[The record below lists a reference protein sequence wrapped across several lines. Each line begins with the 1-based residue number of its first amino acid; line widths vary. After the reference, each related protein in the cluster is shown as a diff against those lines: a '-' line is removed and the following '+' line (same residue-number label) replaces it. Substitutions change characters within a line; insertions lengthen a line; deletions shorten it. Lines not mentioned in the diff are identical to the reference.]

1 MLEEAENASFS
12 LLEKTTEI
20 ECKKKWLDGE
30 TGQSLV
36 SSSDNPNTMLI
47 QTFQIFF
54 LFGGTMSID
63 GFCCRK
69 VYLECPCLGTGVTRG
84 AKEEKL
90 MPSLSV
96 LKQRRSHAG

>member
-36 SSSDNPNTMLI
+36 SSSGSSNTNAYPGFPDL
-47 QTFQIFF
+47 F
-54 LFGGTMSID
+54 LVWGNHI
-63 GFCCRK
+63 
-69 VYLECPCLGTGVTRG
+69 Y
-84 AKEEKL
+84 
-90 MPSLSV
+90 
-96 LKQRRSHAG
+96 